1 MTMDRLAVQDRGL
14 MGRVMVEVIP
24 VQDFKVI
31 RVDMAI
37 KAIRATK
44 VVIIN
49 KEVSSNNNQDISIK
63 PVVVKT

>member
-1 MTMDRLAVQDRGL
+1 MTMDRSAVQDRSL

-31 RVDMAI
+31 KVDMAI

-44 VVIIN
+44 VVIIIKGISN
-49 KEVSSNNNQDISIK
+49 SQITRATRSS
-63 PVVVKT
+63 